1 MLYMLHI
8 YIFLNTMFL
17 FLSDFLSDVRTRD
30 LQWLCAKKHREP
42 AASDRFVIP
51 APGSSA
57 AVRSTTATAAAAANG
72 QAH

>member
-17 FLSDFLSDVRTRD
+17 FLSDVRARD

-42 AASDRFVIP
+42 AASDRSVIP
-51 APGSSA
+51 APGSPT
-57 AVRSTTATAAAAANG
+57 AVRSTTTATAAAANG